1 MCGTECCDKHFPE
14 WKKESTWCWL
24 AVKVVLLVIVA
35 AIWFAVAGMEFD
47 FIDDSML
54 FTHSLH

>member
-35 AIWFAVAGMEFD
+35 AIWFAIAGMEFG
-47 FIDDSML
+47 FIQDGK
-54 FTHSLH
+54 LHVHT